1 MEHSMMISN
10 KRIIAVLTEISEGE
24 GVEPSFRT
32 IHSFCEELN
41 QLVTESGGF
50 FYVFSLKD
58 ISEETISGFYFNGE
72 RWRKAKLPFP
82 DMIYNRIHSRWAE
95 SSKNFKALMEK
106 AEEANIQV
114 CNHRF
119 LSKWEVHSWLIQRKN
134 LHTFL
139 PATELF
145 TKTTFLKL
153 LEVYDDLYIKPL
165 AGSQGRGIYWL
176 TNEGDRFK
184 LSFSDKEGMNQLLFP
199 SSKEILTKLTGKL
212 GSKAHLIQQGIPLL
226 QWEGKRLDFRV
237 LCHRT
242 GLDKWDVTSVVARL
256 SAENQFAS
264 NLALGGEQLRPQ
276 KILSLIFGKDTARS
290 KLSLM
295 KELALEAADCISENM
310 NGLMVELGVD
320 IGIDSEG
327 NLWIIEVN
335 SKPSKNLGEPT
346 RGIRPSAKAIIAYFN
361 TSLDE
366 RSEGDF

>member
-1 MEHSMMISN
+1 MEYSM

-32 IHSFCEELN
+32 IHTFCEELN

-58 ISEETISGFYFNGE
+58 ISKETISGFYFNGE
-72 RWRKAKLPFP
+72 SWCKANLPYP
-82 DMIYNRIHSRWAE
+82 DVVYNRIHSRWTE
-95 SSKNFKALMEK
+95 KSKNFTAFMEI

-114 CNHRF
+114 FNHRF
-119 LSKWEVHSWLIQRKN
+119 LSKWEVHTWLIQRKN
-134 LHTFL
+134 LHTYL
-139 PATELF
+139 PDTELF
-145 TKTTFLKL
+145 TKTTLLKL
-153 LEVYDDLYIKPL
+153 LETYDDLYIKPL
-165 AGSQGRGIYWL
+165 SGSQGRGIYWL
-176 TNEGDRFK
+176 INDGDRFN
-184 LSFSDKEGMNQLLFP
+184 LAFSDKQGMNQLLLP
-199 SSKEILTKLTGKL
+199 SSQEILTKLPEKL

-226 QWEGKRLDFRV
+226 KWEGKRLDFRV

-242 GLDKWDVTSVVARL
+242 GLDSWDITSVVARL

-276 KILSLIFGKDTARS
+276 KILPLIFGKDTARS
-290 KLSLM
+290 KLFLM

-346 RGIRPSAKAIIAYFN
+346 RGIRPSAKAIIHYFN
-361 TSLDE
+361 TLLDE
-366 RSEGDF
+366 RSKGDF